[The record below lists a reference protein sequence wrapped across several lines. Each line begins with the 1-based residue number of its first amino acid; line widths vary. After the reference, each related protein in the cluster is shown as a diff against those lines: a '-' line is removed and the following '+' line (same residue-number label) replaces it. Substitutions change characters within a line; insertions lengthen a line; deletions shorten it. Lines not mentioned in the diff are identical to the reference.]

1 VEIFALSLKIKE
13 EGAAAV
19 KTATDK
25 LRESLKGVG
34 KDSVTAGEES
44 SKGFKRME
52 MAAIAAGAA
61 IGATLVAGLKLMV
74 TESIDLQNEQ
84 AQLAAA
90 LKSTAGASGQ
100 TLSSLNAHADAL
112 RQTTAVTGDQIA
124 AAQAMLLTFTKI
136 SDDTFPKA
144 TQAVLDMAQAMGS
157 DAKSAAIQVGKAL
170 NDPIAGVAALGRV
183 GVQFS
188 DSQKAMIASLVETN
202 QLGAAQTIVLKELET
217 QFGGSAAAAR
227 NTLGGALI
235 NLRETFK
242 ELFEVSR
249 EGAQPAITAING
261 LSNALRGIG
270 EALDYVRPLLIGF
283 IGLWTAVK
291 FPMIVSTIGM
301 LINTLYALVPALIAA
316 AKAQM
321 TLNTAMSANLFGAV
335 VAAVAALATGL
346 SLYTIAL
353 DKATEAREK
362 ESATN
367 PAYLAALEEIR
378 KRRAALTAEQ
388 ERANRVDAA
397 AGSRQE
403 ELVKLAGL
411 TSLTASEL
419 RELQSAE
426 RGYAAALQVSG
437 LPLADRI
444 TALERLKSLQD
455 AIATQVLTPQTMTSS
470 AQMAGST
477 VKPTITVE
485 PQVAFKLPAGGLFD
499 PTVMAQAQAAI
510 DESANQI
517 RGTLAQGIGD
527 SIGDGI
533 GAGFER
539 GFATGNIKEG
549 FKALAGTMLSGL
561 GSAMIRFGTASAGF
575 AKLQAKIMAGMTTLN
590 PAVTIAG
597 AMKMIAL
604 GAALK
609 GAAQGMFGGGGGGG
623 SGGSA
628 AVTPVTPFGIPMTGQ
643 GSTNQ
648 IIFGQTSATTAAG
661 MTPRS
666 ATNVTIIGPDDPKA
680 QRAIEELIRKGN
692 SRGTLG

>member
-19 KTATDK
+19 KAATDK

-34 KDSVTAGEES
+34 KDSTTAGEDS

-52 MAAIAAGAA
+52 LAAIAAGAA

-74 TESIDLQNEQ
+74 TESIDAQNEQ
-84 AQLAAA
+84 AQLAAV

-100 TLSSLNAHADAL
+100 TLTSLNAHADAL

-136 SDDTFPKA
+136 GGDVFPKA

-188 DSQKAMIASLVETN
+188 ESQKAMIASLVETN
-202 QLGAAQTIVLKELET
+202 QLGAAQTIVLRELET

-235 NLRETFK
+235 NLKETFK

-270 EALDYVRPLLIGF
+270 DALDYVRPLLIGF
-283 IGLWTAVK
+283 IGLWTAARL
-291 FPMIVSTIGM
+291 PMIVSTIGM
-301 LINTLYALVPALIAA
+301 LINTLYALVPALLAA
-316 AKAQM
+316 AKGQLA
-321 TLNTAMSANLFGAV
+321 LNTAMLLNPAGAAI
-335 VAAVAALATGL
+335 AAVAALAAGL
-346 SLYTIAL
+346 SLYTISL
-353 DKATEAREK
+353 DKATDAREK

-367 PAYLAALEEIR
+367 PAYLAALEQIR

-388 ERANRVDAA
+388 ERGNRVDAA

-403 ELVKLAGL
+403 DLVKLAGL
-411 TSLTASEL
+411 TRLNASEL
-419 RELQSAE
+419 RELQGAE

-437 LPLADRI
+437 LPLAERI

-455 AIATQVLTPQTMTSS
+455 AIATQVLTPQTMAPSS
-470 AQMAGST
+470 TMAGST
-477 VKPTITVE
+477 VKPVITVT
-485 PQVAFKLPAGGLFD
+485 PQVDLKLPTGGLFD
-499 PTVMAQAQAAI
+499 PAVMAQAKAAVE
-510 DESANQI
+510 ESSAQI
-517 RGTLAQGIGD
+517 RETLAEGIGA
-527 SIGDGI
+527 SIGDGVA
-533 GAGFER
+533 AGFER
-539 GFATGNIKEG
+539 GFSTGKISEG
-549 FKALAGTMLSGL
+549 FKALAGTLLSGL
-561 GSAMIRFGTASAGF
+561 GSAMIRFGVASQGF
-575 AKLQAKIMAGMTTLN
+575 GLLQAKIMKGLTSLN
-590 PAVTIAG
+590 PALTISSAV
-597 AMKMIAL
+597 AMIAL
-604 GAALK
+604 GGALK
-609 GAAQGMFGGGGGGG
+609 GAAQAMFGGGGGGG
-623 SGGSA
+623 GSA
-628 AVTPVTPFGIPMTGQ
+628 AVMPVTPFGNPMQ
-643 GSTNQ
+643 GDGNVTRLV
-648 IIFGQTSATTAAG
+648 FGQTSATTAAG

-680 QRAIEELIRKGN
+680 QRAIQELITKGN
-692 SRGTLG
+692 TRGTL